1 MVSVP
6 LPPWTIDSVGADG
19 EMEKGP
25 AGVETVSVIA
35 AVAVWLPEVPVTV
48 TVEVPSVAVEEVFSV
63 STLVP
68 VAGLALN
75 VAVTPP
81 GKPVAASV
89 TLPVNPPKSVTLM
102 VSAPL
107 LPWTIVSVDADGASV
122 KPTDGLTVRAML
134 VVAFSVPEV
143 PVTVTVETP
152 TVAVELAVSVST
164 LVALAGLVAKAAVT
178 PLGRPDAARV
188 TLPVNPSTS
197 VTVMVPVADLPWE
210 MAKVEGEAASVKPGA
225 GLAMTVSEIVVFATI
240 EPEAP
245 MIVRKDV
252 PAAAVLVAVSFSKLV
267 CEVVGLGVNVAVT
280 PAGRP
285 AAESVVLPLK
295 QYSIT
300 VMVSVAVPP

>member
-1 MVSVP
+1 
-6 LPPWTIDSVGADG
+6 
-19 EMEKGP
+19 
-25 AGVETVSVIA
+25 
-35 AVAVWLPEVPVTV
+35 
-48 TVEVPSVAVEEVFSV
+48 
-63 STLVP
+63 
-68 VAGLALN
+68 
-75 VAVTPP
+75 
-81 GKPVAASV
+81 
-89 TLPVNPPKSVTLM
+89 
-102 VSAPL
+102 
-107 LPWTIVSVDADGASV
+107 
-122 KPTDGLTVRAML
+122 
-134 VVAFSVPEV
+134 
-143 PVTVTVETP
+143 VETP